1 MADTNDTSSVN
12 PHASA
17 AAQNEADAQSQ
28 SATKPTAK
36 QDTAKVL
43 DDIAK
48 VRPPTKTRAQRKAR
62 IRVIALIVLTLPL
75 LVGIVWLAWQQW
87 QLGSNLPQLEAR
99 LALVEG
105 GEPRSEQLVNVRA
118 TELSPQQE
126 TQVAALIEAARARI
140 ETDMQSLLESIAA
153 DASNSAEPQFNSE
166 ARERRIVE
174 LASQAAQSA
183 LSEFD
188 AQLAQQQGATSAE
201 LARLRNQV
209 AEFGARVRATD
220 ATPSREW
227 KLLEAEYLLS
237 MASRK
242 LRFERDVVAAIA
254 LYELADAA
262 LADAAS
268 DEAYPLR
275 QALAGELASLRSVE
289 LPDTESL
296 FLRLDILL
304 AQADSLVLAGTSIDG
319 MRAAFEAEELFT
331 STPEAERTPQAETS
345 LPRQLID
352 ESFEF
357 LRSVFVWRKIDEPA
371 QALVSARLGGA
382 RELKLILEQAK
393 LALLA
398 GDEILFDRQLDSA
411 RLWIERNGEQGTA
424 SVDAALTELDQL
436 KGVVLRPRL
445 PLIGGALRSVSE
457 LNASARL

>member
-1 MADTNDTSSVN
+1 
-12 PHASA
+12 
-17 AAQNEADAQSQ
+17 
-28 SATKPTAK
+28 
-36 QDTAKVL
+36 
-43 DDIAK
+43 
-48 VRPPTKTRAQRKAR
+48 
-62 IRVIALIVLTLPL
+62 
-75 LVGIVWLAWQQW
+75 
-87 QLGSNLPQLEAR
+87 
-99 LALVEG
+99 
-105 GEPRSEQLVNVRA
+105 
-118 TELSPQQE
+118 
-126 TQVAALIEAARARI
+126 
-140 ETDMQSLLESIAA
+140 
-153 DASNSAEPQFNSE
+153 
-166 ARERRIVE
+166 
-174 LASQAAQSA
+174 
-183 LSEFD
+183 
-188 AQLAQQQGATSAE
+188 
-201 LARLRNQV
+201 
-209 AEFGARVRATD
+209 
-220 ATPSREW
+220 
-227 KLLEAEYLLS
+227 

-262 LADAAS
+262 LAEAAS

-319 MRAAFEAEELFT
+319 MRAAFEAEELFA
-331 STPEAERTPQAETS
+331 STLEAERTPQAETS

-357 LRSVFVWRKIDEPA
+357 LRSVFVWRKLDEPA
-371 QALVSARLGGA
+371 QALVAARLGGA

>member
-1 MADTNDTSSVN
+1 MADTSDTSSSN
-12 PHASA
+12 PQESS
-17 AAQNEADAQSQ
+17 EAQSGPDAETRSVKR
-28 SATKPTAK
+28 SAER

-43 DDIAK
+43 DDIAR
-48 VRPPTKTRAQRKAR
+48 VRPQTKTRAQRKAR

-75 LVGIVWLAWQQW
+75 LVGLVWLAWQQW

-105 GEPRSEQLVNVRA
+105 GELRSSQLAPERA
-118 TELSPQQE
+118 AELSPQQE

-140 ETDMQSLLESIAA
+140 ESDMQSLIESIAA
-153 DASNSAEPQFNSE
+153 DISGSADSQLSSE

-174 LASQAAQSA
+174 LASQAVQSA

-188 AQLAQQQGATSAE
+188 AQLVQQQSATTAE
-201 LARLRNQV
+201 LTRLRNQV
-209 AEFGARVRATD
+209 AEFGARVRAVD
-220 ATPSREW
+220 ATPSRQW
-227 KLLEAEYLLS
+227 KLLEAEYLLA

-242 LRFERDVVAAIA
+242 LRFERDVIAAIA
-254 LYELADAA
+254 LYELADTA
-262 LADAAS
+262 LAESAS

-275 QALAGELASLRSVE
+275 QALAGELASLRAVE

-304 AQADSLVLAGTSIDG
+304 AQADSIALEGTSIDG
-319 MRAAFEAEELFT
+319 MRTAFQSEQLFAPV
-331 STPEAERTPQAETS
+331 PETGRTPKAETS
-345 LPRQLID
+345 LPRQLMD

-357 LRSVFVWRKIDEPA
+357 LRSVFVWRRLDEPA
-371 QALVSARLGGA
+371 QALVAARLGGA

-411 RLWIERNGEQGTA
+411 RLWIERNGKQDMA
-424 SVDAALTELDQL
+424 SVDAVLTELDQL
-436 KGVVLRPRL
+436 KGIALQPRL
-445 PLIGGALRSVSE
+445 PLIGGALRGVAE
-457 LNASARL
+457 LNASTRL